1 MCTATSPAVS
11 APSFE
16 SALSTLAFVAPDT
29 DRAGALGGIERDE
42 RATQLGGF
50 GKELVKPRLSLDVL
64 ANAIDHAMFELL
76 GLRSGGDSI
85 WIASPLIVDA
95 RPW

>member
-1 MCTATSPAVS
+1 VCKATSPAVS

-16 SALSTLAFVAPDT
+16 SALSTLAFVAPDM
-29 DRAGALGGIERDE
+29 DRAGALAGIERDE

-50 GKELVKPRLSLDVL
+50 GKELVKPLLHVL
-64 ANAIDHAMFELL
+64 ANSIDHAMFELL